1 MAPGWDTRYPP
12 HGPLGAPGLPSPL
25 PAHGSAL
32 MVGGGRS
39 SLLAGLTRGDWS
51 ERRDVSGRSTVV
63 RPPGPLP
70 GSDPDPE
77 GPEEAELGGG
87 HTGFC

>member
-12 HGPLGAPGLPSPL
+12 RGPLGAPGLPSSL

-32 MVGGGRS
+32 MVGGAVLPACWAHQGR
-39 SLLAGLTRGDWS
+39 LVREARCVWKVHRGLSTR
-51 ERRDVSGRSTVV
+51 T
-63 RPPGPLP
+63 LP